1 MALRSGFDD
10 KKHLRIKFIGEP
22 AVDGGGPR
30 REYFMLLMGDIANN
44 GAILDG
50 PPDRRVLRHNI
61 SAFEVFIVVFWYM
74 NSTITN
80 KLFEYGLSV
89 KLH

>member
-50 PPDRRVLRHNI
+50 PPDRRVLRHNT
-61 SAFEVFIVVFWYM
+61 SAFEVFIIVFW
-74 NSTITN
+74 
-80 KLFEYGLSV
+80 
-89 KLH
+89 

>member
-22 AVDGGGPR
+22 AMDEGGPR

-50 PPDRRVLRHNI
+50 PPDRRVLRHNT
-61 SAFEVFIVVFWYM
+61 SAFEVLIIVFW
-74 NSTITN
+74 
-80 KLFEYGLSV
+80 
-89 KLH
+89 